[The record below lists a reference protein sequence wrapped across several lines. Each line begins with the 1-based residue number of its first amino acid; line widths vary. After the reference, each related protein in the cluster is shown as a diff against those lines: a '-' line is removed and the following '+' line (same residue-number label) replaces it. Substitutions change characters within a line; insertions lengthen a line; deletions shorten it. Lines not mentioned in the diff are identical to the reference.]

1 MNSIIIIIIIIIIY
15 ISTLV
20 DGRMCLIYTDMEHTA
35 YMDAWKKDHKTARR
49 ILSEDEHLVVRNMSK
64 TL

>member
-1 MNSIIIIIIIIIIY
+1 MNSIIIIIVIIIIIIY

-20 DGRMCLIYTDMEHTA
+20 DGRMCLIHTDMEHTA

-49 ILSEDEHLVVRNMSK
+49 SLHLVVRNMSK